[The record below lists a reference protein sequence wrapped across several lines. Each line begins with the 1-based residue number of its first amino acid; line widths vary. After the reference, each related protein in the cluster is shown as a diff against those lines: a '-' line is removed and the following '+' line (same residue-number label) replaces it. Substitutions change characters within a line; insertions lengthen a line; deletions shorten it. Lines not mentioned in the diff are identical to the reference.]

1 MALRIAK
8 DILAPAQPA
17 PKIRRRVVD
26 GKEFVDGRHQYER
39 GLVRP
44 GAVVTVEVKVDGRT
58 ARTLGPW
65 TAEALEGKN
74 ALWEVRLRVNDDV
87 DFDRFEVE

>member
-1 MALRIAK
+1 
-8 DILAPAQPA
+8 
-17 PKIRRRVVD
+17 VD

-44 GAVVTVEVKVDGRT
+44 GAIVTVEVKVDGKVV
-58 ARTLGPW
+58 RTLGPW

-87 DFDRFEVE
+87 DFDGFEVESEVE